1 MNCSLVNIGKRHLC
15 LQFVVLS
22 LVIAATFAVAACG
35 GRGSSSDA
43 APSVASASSEA
54 QAGPHEVPVSGSLV
68 FPNTA
73 LLSFES
79 PGIVGEVMVNE
90 GDAVQAGQPLASLD
104 EQSLSQL
111 RAATAGAQLA
121 VTAAQNNL
129 NSLRL
134 EPNIQIA
141 NAELEV
147 ARAEVALDEAQN
159 VLDNLL
165 QRPGIN
171 VAGAQLA
178 VAQSEIALD
187 GAREQLDD
195 LLEPQHIAVSG
206 LEARVAVA
214 KVELDAAQEAY
225 DDIKDGSF
233 PEETLRDAR
242 NGVAFAS
249 TALEAA
255 TRGRADAQAAVR
267 NALTQAEDAEYVI
280 RERYS
285 SLFKFWFGTELT
297 DAELEMTADE
307 VLEEWGI
314 DLEATFER
322 LNPEYTGIEP
332 TADNPD
338 TRWNELTIW
347 AWLNLSLEFRAIVP
361 TCTDEDALA
370 RNQRCITRDLQN
382 AYDTYDRARDALAAA
397 RHNAATTT
405 EQTEDAV
412 AGAEATLSDLQ
423 DVLEELEEGPDA
435 SLVESA
441 EKRLQLAQASLQ
453 EAEDDLAELT
463 VDIDPL
469 NVSLARAAVAQA
481 EVAFDEANDALELA
495 SDDQLHVE
503 MAGKGVEL
511 ASAALMSAETN
522 LDAAQDLVRDQI
534 AGAEA
539 ELALAQATLDKAQ
552 EALDGAVITS
562 PIDGVVALVN
572 IEVDDPVGDELTVM
586 SVVKA
591 DVVEVDGVIDAAG
604 RPYVSEG
611 SSAVVNI
618 ESVGDTPLSGSVSF
632 IGKEARTER
641 GVISYAVR
649 IRVEVPAGVMVPVSL
664 SPASAVIAGNASALL
679 NDGKGEIE
687 QSGRS
692 ALAINRLPMFDR
704 QLYTQSGASAAH

>member
-1 MNCSLVNIGKRHLC
+1 MNCSLVNTAKRLFR
-15 LQFVVLS
+15 LQLVVLS
-22 LVIAATFAVAACG
+22 LVLIAAFAIAACG
-35 GRGSSSDA
+35 GRGNSSDA
-43 APSVASASSEA
+43 APADATAPSQA
-54 QAGPHEVPVSGSLV
+54 QTGPREVSVSGSLV

-90 GDAVQAGQPLASLD
+90 GDAVRSGQTLASLD
-104 EQSLSQL
+104 AQTVSQL
-111 RAATAGAQLA
+111 ETAVAGAQLA
-121 VTAAQNNL
+121 VTAAQNNV

-147 ARAEVALDEAQN
+147 ASAEVALDEAQN

-187 GAREQLDD
+187 SAREQLED
-195 LLEPQHIAVSG
+195 LLEPQQILVSG
-206 LEARVAVA
+206 LEARVAAA

-233 PEETLRDAR
+233 PEEMLRDAR
-242 NGVAFAS
+242 NGVSFAAS
-249 TALEAA
+249 ALEAA
-255 TRGRADAQAAVR
+255 NRGRTDAQAAAQ
-267 NALTQAEDAEYVI
+267 NALAQAEDAEYVI

-285 SLFKFWFGTELT
+285 SLYKFWFGTELT

-307 VLEEWGI
+307 VLEEWAI
-314 DLEATFER
+314 DLDATFER
-322 LNPEYTGIEP
+322 LNPDYTGIEP

-382 AYDTYDRARDALAAA
+382 AYDGYDRARDALAAA
-397 RHNAATTT
+397 QHNAATTA
-405 EQTEDAV
+405 EQTDDAV
-412 AGAEATLSDLQ
+412 AAAEAVLSDAQ
-423 DVLEELEEGPDA
+423 DALEELEDGPDA

-441 EKRLQLAQASLQ
+441 EKRLQLAQASLR

-481 EVAFDEANDALELA
+481 EVAFEEASDALERA
-495 SDDQLHVE
+495 KDDGLHVE
-503 MAGKGVEL
+503 MAGKRLEL
-511 ASAALMSAETN
+511 ASAALVDAETR
-522 LDAAQDLVRDQI
+522 LGLVQDTVRAQI
-534 AGAEA
+534 SAAEA

-552 EALDGAVITS
+552 EALDGAFIAS
-562 PIDGVVALVN
+562 PINGIVALVN
-572 IEVDDPVGDELTVM
+572 VEVDDPVGAELTVVT
-586 SVVKA
+586 VVA
-591 DVVEVDGVIDAAG
+591 TDVVEIDGVIDAAG
-604 RPYVSEG
+604 RPYISEG
-611 SSAVVNI
+611 ASAVVNI
-618 ESVGDTPLSGSVSF
+618 ESIGDTTLDGSVNF
-632 IGKEARTER
+632 IGAEPRTER

-649 IRVEVPAGVMVPVSL
+649 IRVEVPAGVSVPVSL
-664 SPASAVIAGNASALL
+664 SAASAVIAGNDTAFL
-679 NDGKGEIE
+679 NIE
-687 QSGRS
+687 KSEPEDNGRVS
-692 ALAINRLPMFDR
+692 LAVNRPPM
-704 QLYTQSGASAAH
+704 YN